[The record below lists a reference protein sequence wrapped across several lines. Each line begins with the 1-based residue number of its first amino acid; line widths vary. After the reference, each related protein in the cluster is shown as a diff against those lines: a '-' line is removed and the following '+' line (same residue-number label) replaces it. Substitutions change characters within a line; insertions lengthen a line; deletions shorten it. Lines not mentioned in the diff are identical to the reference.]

1 MAAAYGNFH
10 IANDPGK
17 GPPFDDEADSL
28 AINVLKEAF
37 PDRKIVGIYARD
49 IIVGGGNI
57 HCITQQIP
65 V

>member
-1 MAAAYGNFH
+1 M
-10 IANDPGK
+10 PQ
-17 GPPFDDEADSL
+17 FDDEADSP

-49 IIVGGGNI
+49 IIVGGGNNI

-65 V
+65 EVK